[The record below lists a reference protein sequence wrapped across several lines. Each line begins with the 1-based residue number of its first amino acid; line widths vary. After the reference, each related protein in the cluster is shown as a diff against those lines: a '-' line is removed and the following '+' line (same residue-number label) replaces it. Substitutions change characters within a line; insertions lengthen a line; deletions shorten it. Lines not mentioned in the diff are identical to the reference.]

1 MTLWGNHT
9 SHLNIISNAPMKDEQ
24 RISLKYLYMM
34 GLFISPEVTLLNMYY
49 QNKQHFIMHK
59 RI

>member
-1 MTLWGNHT
+1 MASWGII
-9 SHLNIISNAPMKDEQ
+9 LLIQIQISNAPMKDEQ
-24 RISLKYLYMM
+24 RISFKYLYII

-49 QNKQHFIMHK
+49 QNKQHFVMHK